1 MSNLWID
8 PVRFVGLS
16 DIWAHVDPWFVMI
29 RALNL
34 SQDALNFRATI
45 FTAWWHWANT
55 QGNFCGTTFAKENL
69 HNIQNM
75 TPRCFSRYKN
85 LNLDTALSDTV
96 NWVTRLTKIETIL
109 LNHEWWHPTD
119 RWTLGD
125 FPEFG
130 ITDIDK
136 VWMIVRAFWKTKPY
150 KTTKVKNVQ
159 SVRLRKCCQ
168 WVLGQKKTA
177 KALDMLLFSE
187 TEKQQVN

>member
-1 MSNLWID
+1 MLWTSAPPFSLPGDTGQTRKAI
-8 PVRFVGLS
+8 FVEPHLPRK
-16 DIWAHVDPWFVMI
+16 IY
-29 RALNL
+29 
-34 SQDALNFRATI
+34 TI
-45 FTAWWHWANT
+45 FKTDSKHDQVLSARK
-55 QGNFCGTTFAKENL
+55 GN
-69 HNIQNM
+69 
-75 TPRCFSRYKN
+75 PRYKN

-125 FPEFG
+125 FPEIG

>member
-168 WVLGQKKTA
+168 WVLGQKKLQKPWTCCFFP
-177 KALDMLLFSE
+177 KRRNS
-187 TEKQQVN
+187 K